1 MDATTI
7 SLMNWPVR
15 QPRGACLFK
24 NLMFICAVLVALH
37 AIWPL
42 IHGNPVGYGLV
53 AGILILAVVQF
64 FTPDTS
70 GRAFKRKSAHL
81 ISRVAGGHWRIACS
95 DHVVDGS
102 LQHAWYGWG
111 WITLR
116 IQPYTPVKTITV
128 TVWRVSIS
136 AEDWHQLRV
145 WSDWDLA
152 MVTPP
157 ILTEIRQ

>member
-1 MDATTI
+1 MDAPTI

-15 QPRGACLFK
+15 QPCGACLFK
-24 NLMFICAVLVALH
+24 NLMVVCAVLVALH

-42 IHGNPVGYGLV
+42 IHGNLVAYGLV
-53 AGILILAVVQF
+53 AAILILAAALF
-64 FTPDTS
+64 FASDKRR
-70 GRAFKRKSAHL
+70 RAFKRKPAHL
-81 ISRVAGGHWRIACS
+81 ISRVAGGHWRIAFS

-111 WITLR
+111 WVTLR
-116 IQPYTPVKTITV
+116 IQPYTPVNAITV
-128 TVWRVSIS
+128 TVWRVYVS
-136 AEDWHQLRV
+136 AEAWHQLRV
-145 WSDWDLA
+145 WSAWDLA